1 MAALMNRC
9 FLKNC
14 IFKQIKKEVKTTQML
29 VKKVEVSL
37 TVFFILI
44 HRKQLRLKI
53 IYRGSIISWFGV
65 FLL

>member
-1 MAALMNRC
+1 MNRC

-37 TVFFILI
+37 TVFFIL
-44 HRKQLRLKI
+44 
-53 IYRGSIISWFGV
+53 
-65 FLL
+65 

>member
-44 HRKQLRLKI
+44 HRKQL
-53 IYRGSIISWFGV
+53 
-65 FLL
+65 